1 MASKSSGSN
10 QRPIIIKKIIA
21 DDHSAHHG
29 GAWKVAYADFVT
41 AMMAFFLLMWLLGST
56 DEKDKKAIADY
67 FTPTLVEIRQDG
79 SAGSNSG
86 PFGGDSMISKDNFAH
101 SASQVG
107 ERAITVPKDA
117 WGSKDG
123 ANKPTPEEEDEA
135 FKQIEK
141 KIRERLKRREQLRN
155 LAENIR
161 FFRSDEG
168 LRIEVVDAAD
178 FAMFELSSDK
188 LVPRAQLLL
197 REVAESIVPLTN
209 GIAVRGHTDSLPYA
223 SGKTMNNWLLSAAR
237 AEATRQALI
246 SGGLTEAQFD
256 KIEGVAD
263 RQPYSPDDAADP
275 RNRRMS
281 ITLLSEARGS
291 TASNA
296 KTH

>member
-56 DEKDKKAIADY
+56 DEKDKRAIADY
-67 FTPTLVEIRQDG
+67 FTPTLVEMRQDG

-86 PFGGDSMISKDNFAH
+86 PFGGDSMISKDNLGHA
-101 SASQVG
+101 ASQVG
-107 ERAITVPKDA
+107 ERTISVPKDA

-123 ANKPTPEEEDEA
+123 VSKPTPQEEDEA

-141 KIRERLKRREQLRN
+141 KIRERLKKREQLRN

-237 AEATRQALI
+237 AEATRQSLI
-246 SGGLTEAQFD
+246 SGGLTDAQFD

-281 ITLLSEARGS
+281 ITLLSEARGN
-291 TASNA
+291 TAANA
-296 KTH
+296 KSR

>member
-1 MASKSSGSN
+1 MASKASRSN

-56 DEKDKKAIADY
+56 DEKDKRAIADY
-67 FTPTLVEIRQDG
+67 FTPTLVEMRQEG
-79 SAGSNSG
+79 SGGSNSG

-101 SASQVG
+101 SPMQEGDRTISAP
-107 ERAITVPKDA
+107 RDA
-117 WGSKDG
+117 WANKDG
-123 ANKPTPEEEDEA
+123 ASKPTPEEEEEA

-141 KIRERLKRREQLRN
+141 KIRERLKKREQLRN

-178 FAMFELSSDK
+178 FAMFELSSDR

-223 SGKTMNNWLLSAAR
+223 AGKTMNNWLLSAAR
-237 AEATRQALI
+237 AEATRQALLA
-246 SGGLTEAQFD
+246 GGLTEAQFD

-263 RQPYSPDDAADP
+263 RQPYSPEDAADP

-281 ITLLSEARGS
+281 ITLLSEARG
-291 TASNA
+291 TPAA
-296 KTH
+296 DAETR

>member
-1 MASKSSGSN
+1 MASKPLPSN
-10 QRPIIIKKIIA
+10 QRPIIIKKIVV
-21 DDHSAHHG
+21 DGHSAHHG

-101 SASQVG
+101 SPTQAG
-107 ERAITVPKDA
+107 ERSIAVPKDA
-117 WGSKDG
+117 WGAKDSV
-123 ANKPTPEEEDEA
+123 NKPSPEQEDEQ

-141 KIRERLKRREQLRN
+141 KIRERLKKREQLRK

-161 FFRSDEG
+161 FSRSDEG

-178 FAMFELSSDK
+178 FAMFELSSDR

-246 SGGLTEAQFD
+246 NGGLTDAQFD

-281 ITLLSEARGS
+281 ITLLSEAR
-291 TASNA
+291 
-296 KTH
+296 

>member
-1 MASKSSGSN
+1 MASKPVPPN
-10 QRPIIIKKIIA
+10 VRPIIIKKIIV
-21 DDHSAHHG
+21 DGHGAHHG

-101 SASQVG
+101 SASQPG
-107 ERAITVPKDA
+107 DRAISPPKEA
-117 WGSKDG
+117 WGGKEGVSK
-123 ANKPTPEEEDEA
+123 ATAAEEDEQ
-135 FKQIEK
+135 FKRIEK
-141 KIRERLKRREQLRN
+141 KIRERLQKREQLRQ

-161 FFRSDEG
+161 FSRTDEG

-178 FAMFELSSDK
+178 FAMFELSSDR

-197 REVAESIVPLTN
+197 REVAGAVIPLTN
-209 GIAVRGHTDSLPYA
+209 GIAVRGHTDNLPYA

-237 AEATRQALI
+237 AEATRQALLL
-246 SGGLTEAQFD
+246 GGLTEVQFD

-263 RQPYSPDDAADP
+263 RQPYSPENAADP

-281 ITLLSEARGS
+281 ITLLSEAR
-291 TASNA
+291 
-296 KTH
+296 

>member
-1 MASKSSGSN
+1 MAGKPVPSN

-56 DEKDKKAIADY
+56 DEKDKRAIADY
-67 FTPTLVEIRQDG
+67 FTPTLVEMRRDG

-86 PFGGDSMISKDNFAH
+86 PFGGDSMISQDNFGH

-107 ERAITVPKDA
+107 ERAIAIPKDA

-123 ANKPTPEEEDEA
+123 VSKPTPEEEDEQ

-141 KIRERLKRREQLRN
+141 KIRERLKKREQLRN

-281 ITLLSEARGS
+281 ITLLSEARGAI
-291 TASNA
+291 ASDA
-296 KTH
+296 SAR